1 MEVPLLSQD
10 EFFRHLNL
18 RSVHATSA
26 KYHYRQALKERLRAS
41 SQVKS
46 LTVNKSS
53 SQQENN
59 QPTKSPTV
67 SPVKWLTPKTRKKM
81 FGRPKIRTEKRIL
94 DFDNNIKVVK
104 GNDNQK
110 LLQSLLSNCHV
121 LRHPGIRAEVQSNV
135 YCGRTKGSQS
145 SFNVKDEFWEP
156 PSSNILERKCYWNK
170 KQDGNSPSSS
180 TASSNPT
187 KTVSKASSKV
197 SLRSKKV
204 VELTPIMKTVKKAH
218 VIHYRVQPIIK
229 LEDKELRTRNEQK
242 MAAALALY
250 HFYKPRSKDGKIIS
264 FKEFTKVFIS
274 QSNGHFPINLTV
286 PIKKLSNYQLKKCH
300 PQDQPSNHM
309 TSKTQHNY
317 VVTQVIKPIET
328 IKTSYGRVSKPVLA
342 PIKTENVQCD
352 QCEETFNSLA
362 NLKVHMKKVHDA
374 ANGITENSCTKPNYI
389 IPMEVMNAK
398 RYKCDICYRR
408 FDKRSRMIRHIKNV
422 HSTDIHRVDLSTFVM
437 PKKFQQAWTLFEL
450 S

>member
-156 PSSNILERKCYWNK
+156 PSSNILERKCYW
-170 KQDGNSPSSS
+170 KQGEEKCCPSSP
-180 TASSNPT
+180 AASNPT
-187 KTVSKASSKV
+187 KTVSTRASPKI

-204 VELTPIMKTVKKAH
+204 AELTPIKTVKKEH

-229 LEDKELRTRNEQK
+229 LEDKGLRSRNEQK

-250 HFYKPRSKDGKIIS
+250 HFYKPRSKEGTIIS

-300 PQDQPSNHM
+300 PQDQPSNQMM
-309 TSKTQHNY
+309 TNNKTMIK
-317 VVTQVIKPIET
+317 VIQVSKPIET

-362 NLKVHMKKVHDA
+362 NLKIHMKKVHDA
-374 ANGITENSCTKPNYI
+374 ANGITENGLMKPNYI
-389 IPMEVMNAK
+389 IPMEVMNTK

-437 PKKFQQAWTLFEL
+437 PKKFQQAWTIFEL